1 MSDPWCVAGTVTY
14 PSKSWGSD
22 VPVPLSPRAVRRL
35 LRVSMVSS
43 GVFILGVGAVDWYLN
58 YLPRT
63 TGGLL
68 VGIALAI
75 VGGALVAVGLL
86 YSRAFGNAT

>member
-1 MSDPWCVAGTVTY
+1 
-14 PSKSWGSD
+14 
-22 VPVPLSPRAVRRL
+22 
-35 LRVSMVSS
+35 MVSS

-63 TGGLL
+63 SAGLL

-75 VGGALVAVGLL
+75 VGGALVAVGLF
-86 YSRAFGNAT
+86 YSRAFGNAK